1 MKNGREQCNVT
12 VTLLYLGLALA
23 CEALCSVDF
32 ALSYSNEN
40 SLSQCH
46 HLSSVHHAKKVLPK
60 FATPFRKQVW
70 KHRFYYHTCC
80 SQSRTL
86 WYTKDLESR
95 VDTIDISMQLSHKI
109 NYAYFTDL
117 SLEKKVLPE
126 FILAFANTLFH
137 FHSSISQKFRVL
149 RVSIG

>member
-70 KHRFYYHTCC
+70 KRKFFYYHTC
-80 SQSRTL
+80 SQSLLQKRSL
-86 WYTKDLESR
+86 LLIVKVE
-95 VDTIDISMQLSHKI
+95 TIDLDAIV
-109 NYAYFTDL
+109 T
-117 SLEKKVLPE
+117 
-126 FILAFANTLFH
+126 
-137 FHSSISQKFRVL
+137 
-149 RVSIG
+149 